1 MTVQR
6 HVGVARKREP
16 APSPSELLVLV
27 CDSRPQSRKHI
38 TDLLLDLG
46 YTVSS
51 ALVTQGWSFG
61 ASDIVCSDG
70 GGAPENISYVPT
82 QPTSQ
87 TCCGAVPAQV
97 EAVSTTKQA
106 LQRLESG
113 GGCRVD
119 LVLKAHE
126 PPAGPNACRLLR
138 RMSRDNSVPVIGAWS
153 PAVSNRNR
161 QGQLGLTHALFA
173 VHLHSGQRGGRT

>member
-1 MTVQR
+1 MAVQR

-51 ALVTQGWSFG
+51 VLVTQGWSFG

-70 GGAPENISYVPT
+70 GGASENIFYVPC

-87 TCCGAVPAQV
+87 TCCGALPVYA
-97 EAVSTTKQA
+97 
-106 LQRLESG
+106 R
-113 GGCRVD
+113 
-119 LVLKAHE
+119 
-126 PPAGPNACRLLR
+126 AG
-138 RMSRDNSVPVIGAWS
+138 
-153 PAVSNRNR
+153 
-161 QGQLGLTHALFA
+161 
-173 VHLHSGQRGGRT
+173 